1 MQNLPTEG
9 WKNVKNTGNRKCKCK
24 TWENHWEKY
33 SGSLEKFS
41 DCLCAN
47 KWCLNSAEV
56 GAHVSNDKKGKEEFI
71 IPLCRKCNAL
81 TEKFDVD
88 DDTFFASANRGE
100 TCGY

>member
-1 MQNLPTEG
+1 MQNLGKPLG
-9 WKNVKNTGNRKCKCK
+9 KIFGQFGKIFGLSVCQQMVPQ
-24 TWENHWEKY
+24 
-33 SGSLEKFS
+33 SG
-41 DCLCAN
+41 
-47 KWCLNSAEV
+47 EV